1 MDWYYLLISLLIAY
15 GLIASILYIRR
26 PLGDRITF
34 YGPIMAIRSYNV
46 GFFDRFTRF
55 GSFFRVYGS
64 IGVLMVAI
72 ISILMSLLLIFSLRY
87 TLLFQPEPI
96 GIYEPQNILLL
107 PGINDYVPSTLAVW
121 FAFFLTIGIHELGHG
136 ILCRVEGIRVK
147 SVGILV
153 AIIPIGFFVEP
164 DEDDLQKAAR
174 VPKARMFGA
183 GIINNL
189 AIGLIC
195 FLALISVLGMIAA
208 PTAPVIHGIYKGYPA
223 YEAGIPSNSIIREIN
238 GQSVRT
244 PMDVASLLNNTRPG
258 DRITLLVEHEGISKT
273 YSLTLSAWPQEMVP
287 VRESGFM
294 GVYYYPSDEV
304 TARIADALR
313 TPQGFLYLLTLPF
326 DSSSTGQYLRMLAFD
341 TVEISYFTV
350 PFTQFWTL
358 VHLLF
363 WCGWINLNVGIFNAI
378 PMVPLDGGYI
388 MKEGLEG
395 MLKRRGW
402 ERFTDKV
409 VMTVSWV
416 MLFLMVSLIALPYL
430 LHI

>member
-1 MDWYYLLISLLIAY
+1 MDWYYILIFLLLAY
-15 GLIASILYIRR
+15 GLTASIVYIRR
-26 PLGDRITF
+26 PFGDRITF
-34 YGPIMAIRSYNV
+34 YGPIMAIRSFNV

-55 GSFFRVYGS
+55 GSFFKLYGS
-64 IGVLMVAI
+64 IGVLMVAV
-72 ISILMSLLLIFSLRY
+72 ISIMMSLLLIFSLRY
-87 TLLFQPEPI
+87 TLLIQPEPT

-107 PGINDYVPSTLAVW
+107 PGINDFVPSTMAVW

-174 VPKARMFGA
+174 LPKARMFGA

-189 AIGLIC
+189 AIGIVC
-195 FLALISVLGMIAA
+195 FLMLISVLGMITA

-223 YEAGIPSNSIIREIN
+223 YEAGIPSNSIIREVN
-238 GQSVRT
+238 GKTVAT
-244 PMDVASLLNNTRPG
+244 PGDVAALLNTTHPG
-258 DRITLLVEHEGISKT
+258 DRITLVVEHEGILKM
-273 YSLTLSAWPQEMVP
+273 YSLTLSAWPEEIEST
-287 VRESGFM
+287 RESGFM

-304 TARIADALR
+304 TTRIADALR

-326 DSSSTGQYLRMLAFD
+326 DSSSTGQYLKMLAFD
-341 TVEISYFTV
+341 SVEISYFTV
-350 PFTQFWTL
+350 PFPQFWTL
-358 VHLLF
+358 VHILF

-395 MLKRRGW
+395 LLQRRGW
-402 ERFTDKV
+402 ERFTDNA

-430 LHI
+430 FHI